1 MSKPKLITSHT
12 ISVQDEQYTVYTYMS
27 YHALKRYKQRQ
38 IDCNMY
44 VLASNI
50 MALGTSILNYDK
62 DELIII
68 DKISG
73 FSLVV
78 GINVKCS
85 RIYADIITVID
96 KSKVFVKSHTKIV
109 NIDELF

>member
-12 ISVQDEQYTVYTYMS
+12 INTDDKQYTVNTYMT
-27 YHALKRYKQRQ
+27 YHATKRYRERH

-50 MALGTSILNYDK
+50 MALGTSILSYDK
-62 DELIII
+62 DDVIII
-68 DKISG
+68 DKVSG

-78 GINVKCS
+78 GINVKGNKV
-85 RIYADIITVID
+85 YADIITVID
-96 KSKVFVKSHTKIV
+96 KSNVFVKSHTKVVKIE
-109 NIDELF
+109 ELF